1 MEEETATANNAD
13 SNSNTTSGGGSGRT
27 SENTAN
33 TSSSS
38 SSSSANARANPSPN
52 NNATRSSLQ
61 DLTNFIMQDKISA
74 VLWFTRILTLLFS
87 TMFIIPIFGFDPNTL
102 YQKAMMSSA
111 ATSALKLH
119 QRMNNVPFQ
128 LNRDYLAKLIVED
141 SFHYL
146 LYSFIFLST
155 APVTIILMP
164 VAAFALLHIAVY
176 TRTILNLILGA
187 ESGGPLRRALNAILA
202 KDKDLMRFI
211 AINEIIIAPTI
222 VIMIFMGKAGIFVPF
237 IYYRFICMR
246 YQSRRNPY
254 NRIMFYELRMIIDYY
269 TSQPSCPGVF
279 RSLGQSLI
287 NLMNRFAP
295 QQLA

>member
-1 MEEETATANNAD
+1 MVLVEDVSANDESTSSNANQN
-13 SNSNTTSGGGSGRT
+13 NSSP
-27 SENTAN
+27 
-33 TSSSS
+33 SSSS
-38 SSSSANARANPSPN
+38 NSSSRPTATPTNARA
-52 NNATRSSLQ
+52 SSQ
-61 DLTNFIMQDKISA
+61 DLMSFILQDKISA
-74 VLWFTRILTLLFS
+74 VLWFTRILTLIFS
-87 TMFIIPIFGFDPNTL
+87 IMFIIPIFGFDPNTL

-128 LNRDYLAKLIVED
+128 LNREYLAKLIIED

-146 LYSFIFLST
+146 LYSFIFLSS

-176 TRTILNLILGA
+176 TKSILNLVVGT
-187 ESGGPLRRALNAILA
+187 ESAGPLQRALNAILA

-222 VIMIFMGKAGIFVPF
+222 IIMIFWGKAGIFVPF

-254 NRIMFYELRMIIDYY
+254 NRIMFYELRTIIEYY
-269 TSQPSCPGVF
+269 TSQPNCPGIL
-279 RSLGQSLI
+279 RSLSQNLI
-287 NLMNRFAP
+287 NLVNRFAP